1 LPGLINAHD
10 HGRGIGT
17 LAMSVPDDALEV
29 GLNGLFPMR
38 PAGFYLSA
46 PYDGLDLR
54 RSGVTT
60 TVHQHNPRD
69 CRNIDEEP
77 RESTRGYRDAGI
89 LATIGLPLINQ
100 NLLYYLGD

>member
-1 LPGLINAHD
+1 MG
-10 HGRGIGT
+10 
-17 LAMSVPDDALEV
+17 VPDDALEV

-60 TVHQHNPRD
+60 TVHQHNPSD

-77 RESTRGYRDAGI
+77 RESARGYRDAGI
-89 LATIGLPLINQ
+89 LATIGLPLIDQ